1 MKTFCTIHFVL
12 LSIFFAFTG
21 CRKFKQE
28 KIVAKADPYRVTNL
42 YPIERLPSYFNR
54 VVVLPV
60 FTRDQ
65 DSPLL
70 EFADQVFQQEIIQ
83 EKIFLRQFTYLR
95 IKWREFLVP
104 KEFLGRSTTQ

>member
-1 MKTFCTIHFVL
+1 M
-12 LSIFFAFTG
+12 
-21 CRKFKQE
+21 KFKQE
-28 KIVAKADPYRVTNL
+28 KIVAKAESYRVSSNL

-83 EKIFLRQFTYLR
+83 GKDF
-95 IKWREFLVP
+95 
-104 KEFLGRSTTQ
+104 